1 MTTAPQNEPE
11 RDGVAAVGALLD
23 RRVRPLPPGEVW
35 QPTPPDKPGAW
46 WMLCGEADGKPA
58 LVRVEFMRGD
68 LWAVDCAIGSLPVKM
83 YHDGL
88 TACLWQEA

>member
-1 MTTAPQNEPE
+1 MTTALQTDPE
-11 RDGVAAVGALLD
+11 HDGAAAVGTLLE

-35 QPTPPDKPGAW
+35 RPTPPDKPGTW
-46 WMLCGEADGKPA
+46 WMLAAECEGEPE
-58 LVRVEFMRGD
+58 LVNVERRRGE

-88 TACLWQEA
+88 CACLWQEA